1 MRLSHDGSRGPRHRD
16 PKLNVPNVRNV
27 FLQLVEFASLSLFY
41 PLSLPSP
48 QSLNPLLPSLSV
60 SYHTLLCHCVA
71 FSLFS
76 LLLIS
81 CPRSAMSNEER
92 TFIAIKPDG
101 VQRRLV
107 GEIIKRFE
115 LKGFKMVGMK
125 FVQAPESLLREHY
138 ADLEDRPFFPGL
150 VSYMTS
156 GPVVAMVWEGFNVV
170 KTGRV
175 MLGETNPADSKPGTI
190 RGDYCIQVGRNIIH
204 GSDSIESANTEINLW
219 FRPEE
224 LCSYTSCSTSW
235 LY

>member
-1 MRLSHDGSRGPRHRD
+1 MCAVSLAPSMRSSHDGSRGPRHRD
-16 PKLNVPNVRNV
+16 PKLNVRNVRNV

-41 PLSLPSP
+41 PLALPSP

-71 FSLFS
+71 FS

-125 FVQAPESLLREHY
+125 FVQVRHSTYWNPL
-138 ADLEDRPFFPGL
+138 F
-150 VSYMTS
+150 YM
-156 GPVVAMVWEGFNVV
+156 
-170 KTGRV
+170 
-175 MLGETNPADSKPGTI
+175 
-190 RGDYCIQVGRNIIH
+190 
-204 GSDSIESANTEINLW
+204 
-219 FRPEE
+219 
-224 LCSYTSCSTSW
+224 
-235 LY
+235 

>member
-1 MRLSHDGSRGPRHRD
+1 S
-16 PKLNVPNVRNV
+16 PKIHWRSQIYGITKWLPTFLLLFCVR
-27 FLQLVEFASLSLFY
+27 SDSI
-41 PLSLPSP
+41 
-48 QSLNPLLPSLSV
+48 
-60 SYHTLLCHCVA
+60 

-76 LLLIS
+76 LFLVFY
-81 CPRSAMSNEER
+81 PHSAMSNEER

-115 LKGFKMVGMK
+115 LKGFKM
-125 FVQAPESLLREHY
+125 SLLREHY

-156 GPVVAMVWEGFNVV
+156 GPVVAMVWERFNVV
-170 KTGRV
+170 KTCRV

-219 FRPEE
+219 FKPEE
-224 LCSYTSCSTSW
+224 LCSYTNQRQLHPT
-235 LY
+235 LAGD